1 MYDEYAVV
9 LTVTGVERPEFTA
22 KPQLEPVPDTEQRVE
37 IDFSDMVVITGDCV
51 SLQFL
56 DGLPR

>member
-9 LTVTGVERPEFTA
+9 LTVTGVERPEFTP

-37 IDFSDMVVITGDCV
+37 IDFSDMVVSTGD
-51 SLQFL
+51 
-56 DGLPR
+56 